1 MKTDT
6 TQTPAT
12 ELNSTSDRLVD
23 SAIEL
28 LHTQAYHAVGVQT
41 LCEAAG
47 VRKGSFYHFF
57 GSKEDLTLA
66 AIDRSWEMFRSD
78 VIEPIF
84 AVKKGDEAR
93 VAAIREACL
102 QPVRSDHVDAHR
114 PHGCIFG
121 RLAAGISENEPL
133 LRDRL
138 AEIFGE
144 RAEMLGGG
152 TKGWSALA
160 DIQGRLVLAFAVK
173 NPEVIEG

>member
-1 MKTDT
+1 MSTKQETKT
-6 TQTPAT
+6 A
-12 ELNSTSDRLVD
+12 LNTAGDRLVE

-57 GSKEDLTLA
+57 GSKEELTLA
-66 AIDRSWEMFRSD
+66 ALDRSWETFRTD
-78 VIEPIF
+78 VIQPIL
-84 AVKKGDEAR
+84 EAESDHGRR

-102 QPVRSDHVDAHR
+102 QPVRSDHVAAHR

-121 RLAAGISENEPL
+121 RLAAGVSENEPL

-138 AEIFGE
+138 AEIFAE
-144 RAEMLGGG
+144 WAEMLGGG
-152 TKGWSALA
+152 TTGWTALA
-160 DIQGRLVLAFAVK
+160 DIQGRLVLSFAVK
-173 NPEVIEG
+173 NPEVIGG